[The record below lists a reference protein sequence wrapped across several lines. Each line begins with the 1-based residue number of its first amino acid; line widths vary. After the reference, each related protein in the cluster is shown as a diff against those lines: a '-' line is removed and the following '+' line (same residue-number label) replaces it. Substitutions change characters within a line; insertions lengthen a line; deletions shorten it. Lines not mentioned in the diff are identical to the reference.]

1 MSRLNTGSLKLLN
14 TMLRRLV
21 KRGTLTLIDAD
32 GRSHVHGDGNEP
44 KASIRIDDP
53 KIYSALFINP
63 ELTAGEAYMDGTLTY
78 EGGSIGDLLRVFHT
92 NSKNLRS
99 APMRK
104 ALSAGVKKVRRA
116 QQHNPVVKAR
126 ENVAHHY
133 DLSNDFYRLFLD
145 QDLNYSCAYFERP
158 DQSLEDAQRAKQ
170 RHIASKLMIEPGMRV
185 LDIGCGWGGM
195 AMYLAEHLGADVVG
209 VTLSKEQHA
218 LANERAKER
227 GLKDKVEFRLQDYRH
242 VEESF
247 DRIVSIG
254 MFEHVGVPHYTEF
267 FQKLSDILVDDGIAL
282 LHSIGSKSP
291 PGVTGPWIRKYI
303 FPGGYSP
310 ALSETLAVIER
321 TGLWATDIEILRMHY
336 AETLKEWNDR
346 FQRNRDTAAEMFDER
361 FCRMWE
367 FYLNTSEFAFR
378 NGSHMV
384 FQIQLAKTVSAVP
397 YKRDYMRKTEKHLR
411 ADQA

>member
-1 MSRLNTGSLKLLN
+1 MSRLHEGSLKLIN
-14 TMLRRLV
+14 AMLGRLV
-21 KRGTLTLIDAD
+21 KRGSLTLIDAD
-32 GRSHVHGDGNEP
+32 GNKHIHGDGGEP
-44 KASIRIDDP
+44 RAVIRIDDP
-53 KIYSALFINP
+53 KLYGAIFINP
-63 ELTAGEAYMDGTLTY
+63 ELAVGEAYMDGTLTH

-92 NSKNLRS
+92 NSRNLRS

-104 ALSAGVKKVRRA
+104 ALASGVKKIRRA
-116 QQHNPVVKAR
+116 QQYNPVIKSR

-145 QDLNYSCAYFERP
+145 EDLNYSCAYFEKP
-158 DQSLEDAQRAKQ
+158 GQTLEDAQRAKQ
-170 RHIASKLMIEPGMRV
+170 RHIASKLLIEPGMRV

-195 AMYLAEHLGADVVG
+195 AMYLAENLGADVVG

-218 LANERAKER
+218 LAIERAKQR

-242 VEESF
+242 VEEHF

-254 MFEHVGVPHYTEF
+254 MFEHVGVPHYAEF
-267 FQKLSDILVDDGIAL
+267 FNKIHDLLPEDGIAL
-282 LHSIGSKSP
+282 LHSIGRKGP

-310 ALSETLAVIER
+310 SLSETLAVIE
-321 TGLWATDIEILRMHY
+321 TCNLWATDIEILRMHY
-336 AETLKEWNDR
+336 ANTLNEWNNR
-346 FQRNRDTAAEMFDER
+346 FQANRSVAREMFDER

-378 NGSHMV
+378 NGGHMV
-384 FQIQLAKTVSAVP
+384 FQIQLAKSVGTVP
-397 YKRDYMRKTEKHLR
+397 FKRDYMRKTEKQLR
-411 ADQA
+411 AAR